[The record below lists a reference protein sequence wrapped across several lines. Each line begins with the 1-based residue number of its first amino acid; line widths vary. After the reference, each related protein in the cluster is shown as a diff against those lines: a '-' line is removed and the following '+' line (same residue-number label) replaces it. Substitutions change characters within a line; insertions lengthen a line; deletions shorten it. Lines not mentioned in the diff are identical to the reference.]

1 MLRKIQVNP
10 WIIKVPLSVFSV
22 LATFLLVG
30 FTVCNAQGPQNCLNQ
45 FTGTGKISKGFIYT
59 PVMGNSP
66 ILGHFVMIPDAMS
79 PQEGKNVVGKT
90 LGVIIGTNTL
100 INGKPIKQ
108 VKSLKLDK
116 LFVLGKRVL
125 VNFQAAPETQ
135 PSTSDTKFSGT
146 AASLTLIDPT
156 QLTETGKISKG
167 FFGTPVKR
175 SSILGH
181 FVMIPD
187 TGNYAGEALGVQ
199 IDKSTPINGKPA
211 QSQHLDKIL
220 GSGKKVS
227 VKLKAAPELL
237 TPSCSYTVDSKL
249 VGTAA
254 SLTLN

>member
-1 MLRKIQVNP
+1 MLRERKNTS
-10 WIIKVPLSVFSV
+10 WMLKASLSVFSV

-30 FTVCNAQGPQNCLNQ
+30 STVCNAQEPQKCLNQ
-45 FTGTGKISKGFIYT
+45 FTGTGKISKGFFYT
-59 PVMGNSP
+59 VAIGNSP

-90 LGVIIGTNTL
+90 VGVTIGTSTL
-100 INGKPIKQ
+100 LNGKPI
-108 VKSLKLDK
+108 KSLKLDK
-116 LFVLGKRVL
+116 LFMLGKRVL
-125 VNFQAAPETQ
+125 VNFQAAPEAL
-135 PSTSDTKFSGT
+135 PSTSDAKFGGT

-167 FFGTPVKR
+167 FFYTVVMGNNP
-175 SSILGH
+175 ILGH

-187 TGNYAGEALGVQ
+187 KGNYVGETLGVE
-199 IDKSTPINGKPA
+199 IDKSTLLNGKPA
-211 QSQHLDKIL
+211 QSLHLDKIL
-220 GSGKKVS
+220 GSGKRVS